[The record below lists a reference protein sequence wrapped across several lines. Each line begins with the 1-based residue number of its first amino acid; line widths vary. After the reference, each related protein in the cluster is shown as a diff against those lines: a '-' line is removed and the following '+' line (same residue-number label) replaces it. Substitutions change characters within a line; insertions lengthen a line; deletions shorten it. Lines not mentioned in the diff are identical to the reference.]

1 MLMSLWSAKGK
12 TLMIEYGIKTHVGGR
27 SENQDNCNAVTDEQN
42 GRYCFVVADGLG
54 GHKGGQIASQI
65 AVNTVSESFAN
76 VNEDNVST
84 ELTNALLAA
93 HNAIRQRSS
102 ADDHLRNMQSTC
114 VVAVIL
120 GERMFW
126 AYVGDSRLYIHRQ
139 GRLLYQSKDHSVV
152 QLLMDMG
159 EITAEAAKEHPDRNR
174 VLKTLGMPDE
184 LRPAVH
190 ADGLTLQPGDYI
202 LLCTDGFWQY
212 LARTDMQDLCGRYE
226 NSSAQKI
233 IEIMVRDIVNMAQQ
247 TKENYDN
254 LTAQLI
260 MVR

>member
-1 MLMSLWSAKGK
+1 MSLWSAKDK
-12 TLMIEYGIKTHVGGR
+12 TLRIEYGIKTHVGGR
-27 SENQDNCNAVTDEQN
+27 SENQDNWNAVIDEQN

-65 AVNTVSESFAN
+65 AVNTVTEGFAGIN
-76 VNEDNVST
+76 GDNVST
-84 ELTNALLAA
+84 QLTNAMLAA
-93 HNAIRQRSS
+93 HNAIKQRSS
-102 ADDHLRNMQSTC
+102 VDDRLRNMQSTC

-120 GERMFW
+120 GEKVFW
-126 AYVGDSRLYIHRQ
+126 AYVGDSRIYIYRR
-139 GRLLYQSKDHSVV
+139 GRCLYQSKDHSVV
-152 QLLMDMG
+152 QLLLDMG

-190 ADGLTLQPGDYI
+190 ADGLTLQEGDYI

-212 LARTDMQDLCGRYE
+212 LDQRDMQDLSVLHA
-226 NSSAQKI
+226 NSPAQKI

-247 TKENYDN
+247 TKEKYDN